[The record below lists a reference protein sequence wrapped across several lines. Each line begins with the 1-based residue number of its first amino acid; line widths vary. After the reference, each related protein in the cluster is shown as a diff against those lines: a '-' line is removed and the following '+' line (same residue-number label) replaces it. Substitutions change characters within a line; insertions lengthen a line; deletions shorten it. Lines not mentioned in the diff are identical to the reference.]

1 MLLEIPVKIN
11 VLCLMEDLKVKRGR
25 LHLFASYESAHHL
38 VRKHIRYIAGQTC
51 NIMKEEKSMCSRNV
65 CGSSCGNNNVLG
77 RSGMFTDYVPVTV
90 SYTITP
96 ANYEVTGQ
104 VIANNGGGNGN
115 GNNNGSCNCRCRS
128 LHVAER
134 KS

>member
-1 MLLEIPVKIN
+1 MKICEKISVLCFITQKKKTAGCIIPLLEFV
-11 VLCLMEDLKVKRGR
+11 
-25 LHLFASYESAHHL
+25 HHL
-38 VRKHIRYIAGQTC
+38 VRKRIRYIAGQTC
-51 NIMKEEKSMCSRNV
+51 NIVKEEKSMCSRNV

-96 ANYEVTGQ
+96 ANYEVTGR

-115 GNNNGSCNCRCRS
+115 NNGNRNRCR
-128 LHVAER
+128 
-134 KS
+134 